1 MSDDNGEME
10 SKKTTDSTAS
20 TTLEA
25 NPAAE
30 VIPELEAKPAS
41 SWLGRVLWLG
51 PRVAEA
57 REKTFGP
64 SQPGFVWYDVARQ
77 ICDDVVKIGETGKG
91 SWAVLLLDANAVELL
106 TRAHLSRAGIPIGN
120 GPLGEAD
127 WANARKVSA
136 VETAWSKL
144 TTAQDATLTAMLGPD
159 RDATIAKLSGE
170 ERDEFA
176 TGLHDL
182 VMRMAEPL
190 EVESNRLGRALFA
203 RWSRLVVVVA
213 ALALV
218 VGFTGKWASKKF
230 GRPNIALHAA
240 VTTSSQ
246 FPGQGLDHTLLVDG
260 DPDTLG
266 FHTQEGGQQW
276 AVIDLGKVQKF
287 DKIVVY
293 NRADGFEER
302 AVPIKIEVG
311 NDNVTYHQ
319 VAERKEVFDKWTV
332 KGLHA
337 EARYVRLKNTP
348 PNYFH
353 LGEVEIY

>member
-10 SKKTTDSTAS
+10 SAKTTDSTAS
-20 TTLEA
+20 TTTEV
-25 NPAAE
+25 NPAS
-30 VIPELEAKPAS
+30 EAKPAS
-41 SWLGRVLWLG
+41 RWLGRVLWLG

-91 SWAVLLLDANAVELL
+91 SWAVLLLDTNAVELL
-106 TRAHLSRAGIPIGN
+106 TRAHLLRAGIPIAD

-127 WANARKVSA
+127 WANARKVPA

-144 TTAQDATLTAMLGPD
+144 TVAQNTTLTAMLGPD

-190 EVESNRLGRALFA
+190 EIESNRLGRALFV
-203 RWSRLVVVVA
+203 RWSRLVLVVA
-213 ALALV
+213 ALAL
-218 VGFTGKWASKKF
+218 GFGFAGNWASKKF

-246 FPGQGLDHTLLVDG
+246 YPGQGTDHTLLVDG

-266 FHTQEGGQQW
+266 FHTQEGSQQW
-276 AVIDLGKVQKF
+276 AVIDLGKVHKF
-287 DKIVVY
+287 NKIVVY

-302 AVPIKIEVG
+302 AVPLKIEVS
-311 NDNVTYHQ
+311 NDNVTYNQ
-319 VAERKEVFDKWTV
+319 VAERKEKFDKWTV
-332 KGLHA
+332 RGLHA